1 MSNYSYLCKECAKK
15 RGLEVPE
22 NQNPNQ
28 NNSNSFNNINNI
40 DMNNMSKQ
48 LESLFK
54 DLSSNYLNCK
64 ELIDIAINNYSTEE
78 VLDNIDDKDIVEYLN
93 SIKNIK

>member
-1 MSNYSYLCKECAKK
+1 MQIYVKTLKN
-15 RGLEVPE
+15 
-22 NQNPNQ
+22 
-28 NNSNSFNNINNI
+28 
-40 DMNNMSKQ
+40 NNMYTKIDI
-48 LESLFK
+48 EVEEVINSLDFYDKIELIK